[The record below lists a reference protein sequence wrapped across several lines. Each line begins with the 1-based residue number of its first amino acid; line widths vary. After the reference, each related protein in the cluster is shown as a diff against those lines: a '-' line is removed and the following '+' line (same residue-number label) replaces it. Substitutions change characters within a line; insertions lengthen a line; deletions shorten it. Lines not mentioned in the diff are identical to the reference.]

1 MSEIKRRKV
10 HTPEFK
16 AKLGLEALSGVKTI
30 HQIAQENGVHAVQI
44 GLWKKQIREQAK
56 RLFAGKRGPKLVAEH
71 ADPEALYS
79 QIGKLKMELDW
90 LKKKFGI
97 SL

>member
-1 MSEIKRRKV
+1 MSETKRRRV

-16 AKLGLEALSGVKTI
+16 AKLGLEALSGIKTI
-30 HQIAQENGVHAVQI
+30 HQIAQENEVHPVQI
-44 GLWKKQIREQAK
+44 GLWQKEIKEHAQQ
-56 RLFAGKRGPKLVAEH
+56 LFAGKRGPKPVADH
-71 ADPEALYS
+71 AAPEALYS

-90 LKKKFGI
+90 LKKKSGI